1 MAECIRACII
11 AISKTEKPP
20 NRGSLPT
27 LHVGDPIINPKMKNY
42 MQRFQWNLVDLRQ
55 LLP

>member
-1 MAECIRACII
+1 LLRCIRACII